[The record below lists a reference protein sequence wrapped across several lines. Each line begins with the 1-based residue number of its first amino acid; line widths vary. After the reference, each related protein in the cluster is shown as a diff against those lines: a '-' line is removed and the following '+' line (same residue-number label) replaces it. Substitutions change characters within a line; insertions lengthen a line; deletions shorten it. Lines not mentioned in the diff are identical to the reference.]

1 MPITL
6 HKIIL
11 IILLLGSALTAQ
23 AQTRARFLDVDTTKN
38 PLKIGLVSGGIL
50 GTYGL
55 ALGGLNY
62 YWYKD
67 YPRSAFH
74 SFNDSRE
81 WMGVDKAGHMFNS
94 YYQSRWAMGMYRWT
108 GVKNRTAVWVGG
120 LTGTFLQSSIEIL
133 DGFSDKWGFSYYDLG
148 ANMLGSA
155 LVIGQELTW
164 GEQRIVMKISAHR
177 PAYPADLETR
187 AARLYGT
194 TAPEVLLKDY
204 NAITTWFSFNVSSFI
219 KRENN
224 FPKWLNVAV
233 GYGANGMYGGF
244 ENKWC
249 QDRDVEF
256 CDCDPAQQVV
266 RTDVRR
272 YPQFYLSLDI
282 DLTRIKTKSKALRA
296 LFGVFNIIKIPAP
309 TIEFNPVDK
318 VKFHPLFF

>member
-1 MPITL
+1 MKHFIVS
-6 HKIIL
+6 IS
-11 IILLLGSALTAQ
+11 LLLCLAFTAQ
-23 AQTRARFLDVDTTKN
+23 AQTRIPFTQPDTVKN
-38 PLKIGLVSGGIL
+38 PLRVGLVSGGIL

-67 YPRSAFH
+67 YPRSKFH
-74 SFNDSRE
+74 FFDDGRE

-94 YYQSRWAMGMYRWT
+94 YYQSRWAMNMYRWT

-133 DGFSDKWGFSYYDLG
+133 DGFSDKWGFSNYDFL
-148 ANMLGSA
+148 ANMAGSA

-177 PAYPADLETR
+177 PAYPADLEPS
-187 AARLYGT
+187 AASLYGT
-194 TAPEVLLKDY
+194 TPPEILLKDY
-204 NAITTWFSFNVSSFI
+204 NAITTWFSFNVSSFM
-219 KRENN
+219 KRERN

-244 ENKWC
+244 ANQWC
-249 QDRDVEF
+249 LTPNTEY
-256 CDCDPAQQVV
+256 CDCDPSQQVS